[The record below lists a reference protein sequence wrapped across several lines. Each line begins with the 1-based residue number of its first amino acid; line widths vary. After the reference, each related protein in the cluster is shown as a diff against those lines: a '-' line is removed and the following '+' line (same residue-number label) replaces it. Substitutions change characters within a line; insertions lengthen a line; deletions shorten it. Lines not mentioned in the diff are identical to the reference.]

1 MVVDLYA
8 ERGLAEDFRRV
19 AGRFFAIAQKYSDA
33 AAAGTVL
40 APAKTVAE
48 MQRVAFN
55 NYLCGAITVMF
66 VLLVVSMAVFA
77 IRMSLKAIANPNP
90 SVKESPYQPTQPG
103 VSYATAH

>member
-1 MVVDLYA
+1 LPV
-8 ERGLAEDFRRV
+8 G
-19 AGRFFAIAQKYSDA
+19 FFAIAQKYSDA

-66 VLLVVSMAVFA
+66 VLLAGDRWRCSRFGC
-77 IRMSLKAIANPNP
+77 R
-90 SVKESPYQPTQPG
+90 
-103 VSYATAH
+103 